1 MEGRGYSSPNFLDP
15 GCSLDE
21 LYRPRMKTRLTF
33 FFAGT
38 NLIPFTPLAA
48 FRQLLLAL
56 LLAGIPAP
64 SSGTEPA
71 RRVLP
76 PGIEIGAPDRAELE
90 SGVAELG
97 RRIDGLRDRLK
108 DNPPLLALVPD
119 VIIFHKAV
127 RWPLLYD
134 EFLRTNDVA
143 SAKSLIR
150 AGLERAELLAG
161 GSAPWTN
168 ATGLVVRGYVSKV
181 DGSVQPYGLVVPT
194 SFRVPTANSH
204 RLDIWLHGR
213 DNHLTELKFLNDRLG
228 SAGPFTSSDTFVL
241 HPYGRYCN
249 AFKFIGE
256 VDVLEAMDHVREHYP
271 IDDRRIAVRG
281 FSMGGAGCWHLATH
295 YAGLWVGAAP
305 GAGFAETAAYQGIFS
320 RGGVP
325 PLYEQTLWHWY
336 DATDYAGNLFNTST
350 VAYSGEIDK
359 QKQAADIMAD
369 ALAEEGLT
377 LTHIIGPNTA
387 HKYHPDAK
395 KEVERRMDQIA
406 KAGRDP
412 MPRKIRFT
420 TWTLRYSRMHW
431 LSVEGLGK
439 HWQRARV
446 NAEIVGD
453 HTIRTETSNVSELR
467 FSMASGSCPLDP
479 SIRPVIVLD
488 GQTLE
493 GPPVGSDRS
502 WNVRLRQTDGI
513 WSTIP
518 VGEHSPSPRKRP
530 GMQGPIDD
538 AFLDSFI
545 MVTPTRE
552 ANSPRVG
559 RWASEE
565 AQRAIDHWR
574 RQFRGEVRVKAD
586 VDVTEEDMARNHL
599 VLWGDPGSN
608 TLLAK
613 VAERLP
619 IRWNTNGAHTGSAI
633 YPADRYVPVMI
644 CPNPLNPEHYVV
656 VNSGVTFSE
665 FGHLSNA
672 AQTPKLPD
680 YAILDLDFP
689 ENSPFSGKVVEA
701 GFFGEDWK
709 MGPHGGDP
717 AFYKPR

>member
-1 MEGRGYSSPNFLDP
+1 MNARFTS
-15 GCSLDE
+15 
-21 LYRPRMKTRLTF
+21 

-38 NLIPFTPLAA
+38 NLIPFAAWAA
-48 FRQLLLAL
+48 FRPLLFAV
-56 LLAGIPAP
+56 LLAGIADF
-64 SSGTEPA
+64 SSGSEPA

-76 PGIEIGAPDRAELE
+76 AGIEINRQDRVELE

-97 RRIDGLRDRLK
+97 LKIDGLRIQLK
-108 DNPPLLALVPD
+108 DNPPLLALLPD
-119 VIIFHKAV
+119 VLIFHKAV

-143 SAKSLIR
+143 AAKSLLR
-150 AGLERAELLAG
+150 VGLERAELLAS
-161 GSAPWTN
+161 GSAPWTR

-181 DGSVQPYGLVVPT
+181 DGSVQPYGLVVPP
-194 SFRVPTANSH
+194 SFRAPAANSH

-213 DNHLTELKFLNDRLG
+213 DNHLTELKFLNDRLRSPG
-228 SAGPFTSSDTFVL
+228 SFTPPDTFVL

-256 VDVLEAMDHVREHYP
+256 VDVLEAMDHVQQHYP
-271 IDDRRIAVRG
+271 IDAGRVAVRG

-295 YAGLWVGAAP
+295 HAGLWAGAAP

-320 RGGVP
+320 RGPVP
-325 PLYEQTLWHWY
+325 PWYEQTLWHWY
-336 DATDYAGNLFNTST
+336 DATDYAVNLFNTST

-359 QKQAADIMAD
+359 QKQAADIMAE

-377 LTHIIGPNTA
+377 LTHIIGPQTA

-395 KEVERRMDQIA
+395 REVERRIDQIA
-406 KAGRDP
+406 DAGRDP

-431 LSVEGLGK
+431 LSVEGLGQ

-453 HTIRTETSNVSELR
+453 HTVRAETSNVSELR
-467 FSMASGSCPLDP
+467 FVMASGSCPLDA
-479 SIRPVIVLD
+479 SIRPVIILD

-493 GPPVGSDRS
+493 GSPVGSDRS
-502 WNVRLRQTDGI
+502 WNVRFRQTAGI
-513 WSTIP
+513 WRTIP
-518 VGEHSPSPRKRP
+518 MEEHSPLPRKRP

-545 MVTPTRE
+545 MVTPSRE

-559 RWASEE
+559 RWAAEE

-574 RQFRGEVRVKAD
+574 RQFRGEVRVKTD
-586 VDVTEEDMARNHL
+586 VDVTEEDMAGNHL

-619 IRWNTNGAHTGSAI
+619 VRWNSKGTHTGSAI
-633 YPADRYVPVMI
+633 YPVDRYVPVLI
-644 CPNPLNPEHYVV
+644 CPNPLNPERYVV

-680 YAILDLDFP
+680 YAILDLDSL
-689 ENSPFSGKVVEA
+689 ENSPFSGKVIEA
-701 GFFGEDWK
+701 GFFDEDWK
-709 MGPHGGDP
+709 MFPHSNDP
-717 AFYKPR
+717 AFYKRR